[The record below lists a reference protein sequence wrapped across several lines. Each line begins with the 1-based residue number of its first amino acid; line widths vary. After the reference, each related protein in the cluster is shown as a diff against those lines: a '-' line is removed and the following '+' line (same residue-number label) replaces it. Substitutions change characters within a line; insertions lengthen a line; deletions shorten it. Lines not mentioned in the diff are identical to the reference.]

1 MSDPMTAAITA
12 LAEARRVVVFTGAGV
27 STDSGIPDYRGTGGQ
42 YERYQPVYY
51 EEFVSSEAKRIEYWT
66 HKASVW
72 PAMRD
77 ASPGAAHTLV
87 HTLADRGRLQGVI
100 TQNID
105 GLHEKSGISPEF
117 IVNLHGTNLE
127 IECTGCGR
135 RWDARE
141 YLDPLAKKVGA
152 EAPEA
157 PHNPGPGG
165 GAGPGGRTGAY
176 DDRATPTLTAADIP
190 VCPDCGELVKPAT
203 VMFGQSLSGGELARA
218 EAMLSGCDLLLAMGS
233 TLTVQPAASIP
244 LVARNNGAKLV
255 IVTRGET
262 PLDDIADYRVD
273 SALGEFAVAAAT
285 ALRVS

>member
-1 MSDPMTAAITA
+1 
-12 LAEARRVVVFTGAGV
+12 
-27 STDSGIPDYRGTGGQ
+27 
-42 YERYQPVYY
+42 
-51 EEFVSSEAKRIEYWT
+51 
-66 HKASVW
+66 
-72 PAMRD
+72 
-77 ASPGAAHTLV
+77 
-87 HTLADRGRLQGVI
+87 ADRERLQGVI

-105 GLHEKSGISPEF
+105 GLHEKSGVSPEF